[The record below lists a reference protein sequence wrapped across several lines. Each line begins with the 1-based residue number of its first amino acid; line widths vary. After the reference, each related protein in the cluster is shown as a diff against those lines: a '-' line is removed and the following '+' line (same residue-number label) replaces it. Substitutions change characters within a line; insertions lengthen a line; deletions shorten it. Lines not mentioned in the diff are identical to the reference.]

1 MSVLVTAWMLV
12 FARVA
17 GLLATMPVLGAAG
30 VPALARLGAAVPL
43 AVLLLPV
50 GGSVVVPETLSALLG
65 ALILEMLLGTAMGF
79 CMQVAF
85 SALGVAADLTSS
97 QAGLSMGAMFDPV
110 SMSQPGA
117 IGALANWLGT
127 GVFLGAG
134 LHLNCI
140 QALGQSFR
148 DVPVGTVADITAS
161 GAAIAMLVGAMI
173 ATAVQLA
180 APLTLF
186 VFAVNLALA
195 LIGRMAPGVQIL
207 QTIGTT
213 IQVIVALALLGPT
226 LPRMLEAWL
235 DWMPQGLDALL
246 LTLRLAAG

>member
-85 SALGVAADLTSS
+85 AALGVAADLTSS

-117 IGALANWLGT
+117 IGAQHQFG
-127 GVFLGAG
+127 
-134 LHLNCI
+134 
-140 QALGQSFR
+140 R
-148 DVPVGTVADITAS
+148 DFERAAPASSSARASTSTAS
-161 GAAIAMLVGAMI
+161 RRSASPS
-173 ATAVQLA
+173 ATCPSAPWRTSPRA
-180 APLTLF
+180 AP
-186 VFAVNLALA
+186 
-195 LIGRMAPGVQIL
+195 RSRCSSAP
-207 QTIGTT
+207 
-213 IQVIVALALLGPT
+213 
-226 LPRMLEAWL
+226 
-235 DWMPQGLDALL
+235 
-246 LTLRLAAG
+246 